1 MLKMSVACLFILFS
15 CYLHCGV
22 AAPGASSGFHKAAA
36 PGTSIATDNM
46 KRQEQRGLAETTTMP
61 PFQLSADFFDHDKCD
76 PCISRTESVIQVL
89 VASSSVSDPQWTA
102 SRSTSTASNKICP
115 EQWTYM
121 QSAMEQA
128 SRDTGI
134 RLVFSIY
141 DEATEI
147 NSMVSEIQ
155 ELSRDKAVDAMIVVG
170 IPSRSTDKEL
180 VEQAVREALGLHSM
194 PVFGLGAKYDSNAGF
209 LGLVSQDDFAAG
221 EAVGREL
228 VHRLTHT
235 EAKEGNTD
243 DVLEELAI
251 SANKKALFIA
261 SRDTVEGE
269 DTHAGAHYRFQG
281 VVAGFEEARANKS
294 DSLNTTATLM
304 DAVKWTSA
312 ILQDEGAPP
321 SVSSSSPGVIGSFT
335 TQLAPEDSCLYDII
349 VVDDEET
356 AETILIAMEEVNNR
370 CNNSQRIGATFGVT
384 PTIHKAILRRKVGI
398 AAAPQ
403 LYLESVFAVTMAS
416 IFVTTGKKLALPID
430 SKNLYLSGPSIYAYD
445 DKDRL
450 PENSLTKCKDLA
462 FPVCNPE
469 SEDLAAFDSPILA
482 SSLQEPETR
491 TCNAQGCL
499 NRKEIRIAGVL
510 HGVTTSNFWKPIY
523 AAAHQ
528 VAEDLGISLEMGPE
542 EPTQNP
548 EIMWQQMGSK
558 INATC
563 DSGVDGL
570 IVTIPDR
577 ALFPSIR
584 YCQSLEV
591 PILSINSGAEF
602 SKELGLMVHIG
613 QMEYNAGFGAGERLI
628 SQGMKEG
635 YCLIH
640 NIENVA
646 LLDRCRGFED
656 AIAKHSDVL
665 YHGLVEVSGDDAD
678 RSVLAVETAFERNGH
693 TTFEDVAMLSCSQSL
708 ITAVMKINAKYPNVM
723 AATFDYGEDLYGPL
737 EDGRLKFAIDQQPL

>member
-1 MLKMSVACLFILFS
+1 MLKLSATCLLISFS

-22 AAPGASSGFHKAAA
+22 AAPGSSSGFRKAAA
-36 PGTSIATDNM
+36 TDKDSMNE
-46 KRQEQRGLAETTTMP
+46 QEHRGLAETTTFP
-61 PFQLSADFFDHDKCD
+61 PFQLATDFFDYDKCD

-89 VASSSVSDPQWTA
+89 VASSSVPDPQWTA
-102 SRSTSTASNKICP
+102 SKSTSTASNKISP
-115 EQWTYM
+115 EKWTYM

-134 RLVFSIY
+134 RLAFSIY
-141 DEATEI
+141 DEATEV

-170 IPSRSTDKEL
+170 IPSKSTDKEL
-180 VEQAVREALGLHSM
+180 VEHAVREALGLHNM

-209 LGLVSQDDFAAG
+209 LGLVSQDDFSAG

-228 VHRLTHT
+228 VHRLALAET
-235 EAKEGNTD
+235 EQDNTD
-243 DVLEELAI
+243 DVLEEMAASI
-251 SANKKALFIA
+251 NKKALFIA
-261 SRDTVEGE
+261 SMDTVDGE
-269 DTHAGAHYRFQG
+269 DTHAGVHYRFQG
-281 VVAGFEEARANKS
+281 VMAGFEESRVKEWEGM
-294 DSLNTTATLM
+294 NTTSTAM
-304 DAVKWTSA
+304 DGVTWTSA
-312 ILQDEGAPP
+312 ILQEERA
-321 SVSSSSPGVIGSFT
+321 SLSANSSSPGVVGSFT
-335 TQLAPEDSCLYDII
+335 TQLAPEDICLYDII

-356 AETILIAMEEVNNR
+356 AETILMAMEEA
-370 CNNSQRIGATFGVT
+370 NSLCTDSYRLVATFGVT
-384 PTIHKAILRRKVGI
+384 PAIHKAILSRKVGF

-403 LYLESVFAVTMAS
+403 LYMESVFAVTMAS
-416 IFVTTGKKLALPID
+416 VFVTTGKKLALPIET
-430 SKNLYLSGPSIYAYD
+430 KNMYLSGPSIYAYD

-450 PENSLTKCKDLA
+450 PENSLTKCKELA
-462 FPVCNPE
+462 FPVCDPE
-469 SEDLAAFDSPILA
+469 SEDPAAFDSPILA
-482 SSLQEPETR
+482 SALQEPETR

-499 NRKEIRIAGVL
+499 NRKEIRIAGIL

-523 AAAHQ
+523 ASAHQ
-528 VAEDLGISLEMGPE
+528 VAEDLGITLEMSPE

-548 EIMWQQMGSK
+548 EQMWLQMGSK

-563 DSGVDGL
+563 DQGVDGL

-584 YCQSLEV
+584 HCQSREV

-656 AIAKHSDVL
+656 AIAKHSDAV
-665 YHGLVEVSGDDAD
+665 YHGLVEVSGDDVD

-693 TTFEDVAMLSCSQSL
+693 TYFEDVAILACSQSL
-708 ITAVMKINAKYPNVM
+708 VTAMMQINAKHPVR
-723 AATFDYGEDLYGPL
+723 TEGK
-737 EDGRLKFAIDQQPL
+737 RKLKIQN